1 MGAITNRRVAF
12 LRGINVGTA
21 KRIAMADLRTL
32 FEDLGHTDVRTLL
45 NSGNVVFTAGKTT
58 ASDEGARLEAAIAKG
73 LGVTTRVTVL
83 TGKALAAAVRDN
95 PIQPVAMDPSR
106 MLLMVLKDEKAAAQL
121 KPLLKESWTPEMVSI
136 SSRVAYLWCPDGIA
150 KSKLWATAN
159 RLAGDAGTARNLATM
174 AKLLV
179 LVKEA

>member
-1 MGAITNRRVAF
+1 MPDRRIAL

-45 NSGNVVFTAGKTT
+45 NSGNVVFTTGKKTT
-58 ASDEGARLEAAIAKG
+58 ADEEGRLEAAIAKR

-95 PIQPVAMDPSR
+95 PLLSVAKDPSG
-106 MLLMVLKDEKAAAQL
+106 LLVMVLKDAKASAQL

-136 SSRVAYLWCPDGIA
+136 SSRVAYLWCPNGIA
-150 KSKLWATAN
+150 KSKLWATTN
-159 RLAGDAGTARNLATM
+159 RLAGEAGTARNLATM
-174 AKLLV
+174 AKLLA
-179 LVKEA
+179 LVEEA